1 MRTYAETRGKPPFDW
16 NAFLSLDEFPND
28 ELADAVTLSG
38 QWVTCACGNLCDALP
53 RRDDGE
59 PLDADLADLG
69 WEFHSTIISMD
80 AHHSE
85 DNLEGT
91 LKWRDTARSIL
102 ALIEARSVVLLKP
115 LVP

>member
-1 MRTYAETRGKPPFDW
+1 MKTFAETRGKPPFDW
-16 NAFLSLDEFPND
+16 NAFLARDEFD
-28 ELADAVTLSG
+28 EDSLNEANQLADR
-38 QWVTCACGNLCDALP
+38 WITCACGNLCDALP

-91 LKWRDTARSIL
+91 LKWRDTARGIL
-102 ALIEARSVVLLKP
+102 ALIEARGVVLLKP